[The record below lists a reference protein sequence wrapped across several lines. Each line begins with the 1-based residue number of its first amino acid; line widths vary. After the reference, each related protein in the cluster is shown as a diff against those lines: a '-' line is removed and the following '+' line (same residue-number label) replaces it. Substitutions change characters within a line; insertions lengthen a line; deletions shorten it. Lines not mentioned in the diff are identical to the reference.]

1 MIRIRHVSLI
11 EGRFPHITM
20 RVVPIAVADR
30 LKATVW
36 DRTATVIAVS
46 ATRQTGGS
54 FECWMGRVGAP
65 RDTATMAM
73 PSPCNFRARARLY
86 VPRPPEAFVPVA
98 PTQQAY
104 GRDTEAMVG
113 AMIGLLHAR
122 QARALVLCTSA
133 RAMQVWGER
142 VAPAISYRTLV
153 QGDDPRQVLL
163 DIFREDVDSGLF
175 ATRSFWQ
182 GIDVSGESLS

>member
-1 MIRIRHVSLI
+1 MIRTRHVSLI

-113 AMIGLLHAR
+113 TMIGLLHAR
-122 QARALVLCTSA
+122 QARALVLCTSD
-133 RAMQVWGER
+133 RAMQVWGGAGSRQPFPIGRWSR
-142 VAPAISYRTLV
+142 VMTRGRCCWTSFVRTLIP
-153 QGDDPRQVLL
+153 GYSPRAA
-163 DIFREDVDSGLF
+163 SGK
-175 ATRSFWQ
+175 ASM
-182 GIDVSGESLS
+182 